1 MSIYDRDLLTGR
13 NKVET
18 AIERIRTFCAGKK
31 VLVAFSGGK
40 DSQCCYHLAKLAGD
54 PFDAQYSITR
64 FEPPELIAFIRQH
77 YPEVTFRRA
86 YKMSLVNEIA
96 KRGMPNRWVRYCCKC
111 KHCKTEGYDIAIIGI
126 RWAESSRRRAR
137 WTMFGQKQDKSYYVC
152 PICDWS
158 DAEVWEFLNSNEI
171 QHCRL
176 YDEGYHRIGCVC
188 CPLAP
193 ASNARDIARYPKF
206 VAMLK
211 VGFMKF
217 LERNDIK
224 SAKTN
229 ELIAKYRTDPDKY
242 FGNWL
247 KYGATEGKK
256 IEDEPCLFA
265 GTGFS
270 ESDGANLEGADI
282 EAKGGVK

>member
-1 MSIYDRDLLTGR
+1 MSIYDKDLLTER

-18 AIERIRTFCAGKK
+18 AIERIRTFYAGKK

-40 DSQCCYHLAKLAGD
+40 DSQCCYHLAKLAGIS
-54 PFDAQYSITR
+54 FNAQYSITR

-86 YKMSLVNEIA
+86 FKKSLVEQIA
-96 KRGMPNRWVRYCCKC
+96 DYGLPNRWFRWCCDA
-111 KHCKTEGYDIAIIGI
+111 KHKITPGFDIAVIGV
-126 RWAESSRRRAR
+126 RWAESARRRAR

-158 DAEVWEFLNSNEI
+158 DRDVWEFLNENNI
-171 QHCRL
+171 PHCRL
-176 YDEGYHRIGCVC
+176 YDEGYKRIGCVC
-188 CPLAP
+188 CPLSP
-193 ASNARDIARYPKF
+193 GSNALDIERYPKF

-211 VGFMKF
+211 MGFVKF
-217 LERNDIK
+217 LQRTDIK

-229 ELIAKYRTDPDKY
+229 ALIEKFRQEPDKY

-247 KYGATEGKK
+247 KYGTTTEDKK
-256 IEDEPCLFA
+256 IDDEPCLFA

-270 ESDGANLEGADI
+270 ESDGGNA
-282 EAKGGVK
+282 